1 MIVDPAKT
9 VKLHSADSA
18 IVGVG
23 LSKELPGIF
32 IRDVVSGKL
41 YPDELYQESLAM
53 VERMNATVLAVEVT
67 GLNEFITQPFENAIR
82 MRGTMVRFLKLL
94 AKGKKEERIAQLAPY
109 YRQGLIF
116 HNKRVCTK
124 LETQLLSFPRSKL
137 LDVMDA
143 FAYTIELMHLEGDF
157 FDPFD
162 MGTVPDAEEEA
173 ALLGL
178 ENEGDFSLGNKHVGR
193 NPWDHPLEGR
203 VRWL

>member
-41 YPDELYQESLAM
+41 YPDELYQESLSM

-82 MRGTMVRFLKLL
+82 MRGTMVRFLKLQ
-94 AKGKKEERIAQLAPY
+94 ANG
-109 YRQGLIF
+109 
-116 HNKRVCTK
+116 
-124 LETQLLSFPRSKL
+124 S
-137 LDVMDA
+137 
-143 FAYTIELMHLEGDF
+143 
-157 FDPFD
+157 
-162 MGTVPDAEEEA
+162 
-173 ALLGL
+173 
-178 ENEGDFSLGNKHVGR
+178 
-193 NPWDHPLEGR
+193 
-203 VRWL
+203 